1 MSNPFLEPYH
11 TLHDATPFDRIQL
24 SDYEPAMREGMRQ
37 EDEEIQ
43 QIINNPETPTF
54 ANTILALEHAGK
66 LLDKV
71 TTVFFNLISAETC
84 DEMDAIA
91 EKMMPE
97 LSEHG
102 NNISLNE
109 KLFARVKEVY
119 NQKENLQ
126 LNPEESKLLE
136 NAYNSFVR
144 HGANL
149 EGEAREEYRNHSEG
163 RLSAD
168 RLQG

>member
-71 TTVFFNLISAETC
+71 QRFSLISSALKRA
-84 DEMDAIA
+84 M
-91 EKMMPE
+91 KWM
-97 LSEHG
+97 LSP
-102 NNISLNE
+102 
-109 KLFARVKEVY
+109 KR
-119 NQKENLQ
+119 
-126 LNPEESKLLE
+126 
-136 NAYNSFVR
+136 
-144 HGANL
+144 
-149 EGEAREEYRNHSEG
+149 
-163 RLSAD
+163 
-168 RLQG
+168 